1 MRAGTEVGG
10 RFWGFQAPGAFT
22 PACSACISAPPAEAS
37 RANLH
42 LPPRPLLLPS
52 LPAPP
57 SPGCARR
64 LQLGPPKVSSAHNSR
79 AAAAPA
85 CRGALVTQQ
94 QNSDATALTA
104 PGASRA
110 PSPPHTSS
118 GRRPH
123 PPKPGPRAPPT
134 SPAAGSERD
143 RQQCLRSGDY
153 DVDASPPPTTAEN
166 GFLGLCKRICLS
178 RPIDRQRYDEN
189 EDLSDVEEIVSV
201 RGFSLEEKLRSQLY
215 QGDFVHAMEGKDFNY
230 EYVQREALRVPLIF
244 REKDGLGIKMPD
256 PDFTVRDVK
265 LLVGSRR
272 LVDVMDVNT
281 QKGTE
286 MSMSQFVRYYETPE
300 AQRDKL
306 YNVIS
311 LEFSHTKLEHLV
323 KRPTVVD
330 LVDWVDNM
338 WPQHLKEK
346 QTEATNAIAEMKYP
360 KVKKYCLMSVKGC
373 FTDFHI
379 DFGGTSVWYHVFRGG
394 KIFWLI
400 PPTLHNLALYEEWVL
415 SGKQSDI
422 FLGDRVE
429 RCQRI
434 ELKQGYTFFIPSG
447 WIHAVYTPVDSLVF
461 GGNIL
466 HSFNVPMQL
475 RIYEIEDRTRVQPKF
490 RYPFYYEMCWYVLE
504 RYVYCVTQ
512 RSHLTQEYQRESM
525 LIDAPRKPSIDG
537 FSSDSW
543 LEMEEEACDQQP
555 QEEEEKDEEGE
566 GRDRAPKPPAD
577 GSTSPTSTPSED
589 QEALGKKPKAPALR
603 FLKRT
608 LSNES
613 EESVKST
620 TLAVDYPKTPT
631 GSPATEVSA
640 KWTHLTEFELKGL
653 KALVEKLESLPE
665 NKKCVPEGIEDP
677 QALLEGVKNV
687 LKEHADDD
695 PSLAITGVPVVTWP
709 KKTPKNRAVGRPKGK
724 LGPASAVKLAA
735 NRTTAGARRRRTR
748 CRKCEACLR
757 TECGECHFCKD
768 MKKFGGPGRMKQ
780 SCIMRQCIAPVLP
793 HTAVCLVCGEA
804 GKEDTVEEE
813 EGKFNLMLMECSIC
827 NEIIHPGCLKIKE
840 SEGVVNDELPNC
852 WECPKCN
859 HAGKTGKAYKQ
870 KRGPGFKYA
879 SNLPGSLLKEQKMNR
894 DNKEGQEP
902 AKRRSECEEAPRRRS
917 DEHPKKVP
925 PDGLLR
931 RKSDDVHLRKKR
943 KYEKPQELSGRKRLK
958 PGKEDKLFRKKRR
971 SWKNAEDRMALANKP
986 LRRFKQEPE
995 DELPEAPPKTRES
1008 DHSRSSSPTAGPSTE
1023 GAEGPEEKKK
1033 VKMRRKRRL
1042 PNKELSRELSKELN
1056 HEIQRTENS
1065 LANENQQ
1072 PIKSEPE
1079 SEGEEPKRPP
1089 GICERPH
1096 RFSKGLNGTPRE
1108 LRHQLGPSLRSPPRV
1123 ISRPPPSVSPP
1134 KCIQMERHVIR
1145 PPPISPPPDSLPLDD
1160 GAAHVMHREVWMAV
1174 FSYLSH
1180 QDLCVCMRVCRT
1192 WNRWCCDKRLWTR
1205 IDLNHCKSIT
1215 PLMLSGIIRRQP
1227 VSLDLSWTNISKKQ
1241 LSWLI
1246 NRLPGLRDLVLSGC
1260 SWIAVSALCSSSC
1273 PLLRTLDV
1281 QWVEGLK
1288 DAQMRDL
1295 LSPPTDNR
1303 PGQMD
1308 NRSKLRNIVELR
1320 LAGLDITDASLRL
1333 IIRHMPLLSKL
1344 HLSYCNHVTDQS
1356 INLLTAVGTTTRDS
1370 LTEINLSDCNKVTD
1384 QCLSFFKR
1392 CGNICHIDLRYCK
1405 QVTKEGCEQF
1415 IAEMS
1420 VSVQFGQVEEK
1431 LLQKLS

>member
-1 MRAGTEVGG
+1 ME
-10 RFWGFQAPGAFT
+10 
-22 PACSACISAPPAEAS
+22 AE
-37 RANLH
+37 
-42 LPPRPLLLPS
+42 
-52 LPAPP
+52 
-57 SPGCARR
+57 
-64 LQLGPPKVSSAHNSR
+64 K
-79 AAAAPA
+79 
-85 CRGALVTQQ
+85 
-94 QNSDATALTA
+94 D
-104 PGASRA
+104 
-110 PSPPHTSS
+110 S
-118 GRRPH
+118 GRR
-123 PPKPGPRAPPT
+123 
-134 SPAAGSERD
+134 
-143 RQQCLRSGDY
+143 L
-153 DVDASPPPTTAEN
+153 
-166 GFLGLCKRICLS
+166 

-265 LLVGSRR
+265 LLVGGRR

-281 QKGTE
+281 QKGAE

-504 RYVYCVTQ
+504 RYVYCVTR
-512 RSHLTQEYQRESM
+512 RSYLTQEYQRESM

-543 LEMEEEACDQQP
+543 LEMEEESCEQQP
-555 QEEEEKDEEGE
+555 QEEEKEEEEEEEEEEGT
-566 GRDRAPKPPAD
+566 DKLPKPPAD
-577 GSTSPTSTPSED
+577 GPASPTSTPSED
-589 QEALGKKPKAPALR
+589 QEAPGKKPRAPAMR
-603 FLKRT
+603 FLQRT

-620 TLAVDYPKTPT
+620 TVPTDYPKTPT
-631 GSPATEVSA
+631 GSPATGVSA

-925 PDGLLR
+925 PDGILR
-931 RKSDDVHLRKKR
+931 RKSDDVHLRRKR
-943 KYEKPQELSGRKRLK
+943 KYEKPQELSGRKRASTLQTSPGSSSHLSPRPPLGSSLSPWWRSSLTYFQQQLK

-995 DELPEAPPKTRES
+995 DDLPEAPPKARES

-1042 PNKELSRELSKELN
+1042 PTKELSKELSKELN
-1056 HEIQRTENS
+1056 QEIQKTENS
-1065 LANENQQ
+1065 LANENHQ

-1079 SEGEEPKRPP
+1079 SESEEPKRPL
-1089 GICERPH
+1089 GLCERPH
-1096 RFSKGLNGTPRE
+1096 RFSKGLTGTPRE
-1108 LRHQLGPSLRSPPRV
+1108 LRHQLGPGLRSPPRV